1 MLPCTPTDGET
12 RPIPDRVRFDSVQTS
27 VSPACRAV
35 RCCPWLPVATWI
47 MPRIA
52 GAPTWS
58 ENPAWYMS
66 SLPMSVVI
74 AILFR
79 IARRLVDRVHRRSR
93 SV

>member
-1 MLPCTPTDGET
+1 MEWITKRDGLF
-12 RPIPDRVRFDSVQTS
+12 VF
-27 VSPACRAV
+27 AV
-35 RCCPWLPVATWI
+35 FCAALVWLPVATWI

-52 GAPTWS
+52 GAPIWS

-79 IARRLVDRVHRRSR
+79 IARRLVDRIRSCSR